1 VKLPNGFVGDV
12 LDEQRF
18 RLAEGDGLSGFNVSR
33 AERSGFLRTQASGRG
48 ELPIALVSDPGSS
61 A

>member
-1 VKLPNGFVGDV
+1 MYNASLSADATPALVKLPNGFVDDV

-33 AERSGFLRTQASGRG
+33 ERARSALGF
-48 ELPIALVSDPGSS
+48 
-61 A
+61 